1 MQALNGPIPGQSL
14 TTTPKNF
21 PWERPPEIVDPEE
34 AIQMHITRL
43 SDPEMLED
51 VLDTLEFEEI
61 DIQTLVVGIMRGAVA
76 NGIHTID
83 VGMMVAPVVHEFIKQ
98 AAKAA
103 GVDAEDGFEDKEAK
117 KQKEQYRIDSRAK
130 KRLKEMGAK
139 PKEVVKE
146 IEMEEESPKEEA
158 PVVSKG
164 LMARGDM

>member
-164 LMARGDM
+164 LMARGGM